1 MIRKQG
7 GREDVCHVWTAIECE
22 AIDERL
28 FWTPPLS
35 LKSNISK
42 PPRTPP
48 FTTTLH
54 LILTMSRSMQ
64 SNGAGPRRPG
74 DKEGESALSA

>member
-1 MIRKQG
+1 MYHNLL
-7 GREDVCHVWTAIECE
+7 D
-22 AIDERL
+22 
-28 FWTPPLS
+28 TPP
-35 LKSNISK
+35 
-42 PPRTPP
+42 PP

-74 DKEGESALSA
+74 DKEGESALSAYTSLHTLGFPVDPNEQTSAPSANPPATSTPKCDSS